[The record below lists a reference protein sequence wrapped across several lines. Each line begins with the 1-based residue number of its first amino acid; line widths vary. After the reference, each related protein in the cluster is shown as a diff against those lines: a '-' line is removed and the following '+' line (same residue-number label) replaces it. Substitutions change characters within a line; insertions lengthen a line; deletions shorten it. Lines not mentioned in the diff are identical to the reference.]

1 MAKDDQHLSLAER
14 IKLADEKVRR
24 KQDKLN
30 RALAKYHGLLALRQN
45 CDHEF
50 SKPLNGYEHEG
61 GYCTKCGINE
71 VHAVCQKIG
80 SKYN

>member
-1 MAKDDQHLSLAER
+1 MP
-14 IKLADEKVRR
+14 
-24 KQDKLN
+24 KQDLTLSQQIRDAEAKVFKKQEKLN

-71 VHAVCQKIG
+71 VHAECQRIG
-80 SKYN
+80 AKYN

>member
-1 MAKDDQHLSLAER
+1 MSENQLSLAKK
-14 IKLADEKVRR
+14 IKKAETKVFR

-71 VHAVCQKIG
+71 VHAECQKIG